1 MKTMNKKIK
10 IVIAD
15 DHLLIAETWATLI
28 NMDPDFEVIR
38 VFDNTQSL
46 IEEISELKPDIAI
59 LDININ
65 PFSGIEA
72 TKMIRRLAP
81 GTKIIGVSMHNQPSF
96 AKKMMRNGAMG
107 YVTKSSNKNE
117 MYEAI
122 RAVMRGE
129 KFICAEI
136 QRNITNQVLMDDDDN
151 KLSRLTERE
160 IEIIKL
166 IKNGSTNKE
175 IAEKLFL
182 SPRTVETH
190 RARILKKLDLKNS
203 LSLVKYINESFMDL

>member
-1 MKTMNKKIK
+1 MTKKVRI
-10 IVIAD
+10 IIAD

-28 NMDPDFEVIR
+28 NLDPEFEVIK
-38 VFDNTQSL
+38 VYDNTKTM
-46 IEEISELKPDIAI
+46 IDEITEIRPDVAI

-72 TKMIRRLAP
+72 TTMIKKLAP

-96 AKKMMRNGAMG
+96 AKKMIRNGAMG
-107 YVTKSSNKNE
+107 YVTKNSSKLE
-117 MYEAI
+117 MYDAI
-122 RAVMRGE
+122 RSVMKGE

-136 QRNITNQVLMDDDDN
+136 QRNITNQLLVEEEDN
-151 KLSRLTERE
+151 KLSKLTERE

-175 IAEKLFL
+175 IAESLFL

-190 RARILKKLDLKNS
+190 RARILKKLGLKNS
-203 LSLVKYINESFMDL
+203 LSLVKYINESFLDL

>member
-1 MKTMNKKIK
+1 MNTMTKKIK

-28 NMDPDFEVIR
+28 NMDPDFEVVK
-38 VFDNTQSL
+38 VFDNTQTL
-46 IEEISELKPDIAI
+46 IEEISEIKPDIAI

-117 MYEAI
+117 MYDAI
-122 RAVMRGE
+122 RSVMRGE
-129 KFICAEI
+129 KYICAEI
-136 QRNITNQVLMDDDDN
+136 QRNITNQVLMDDDEN

>member
-1 MKTMNKKIK
+1 MTKKVRI
-10 IVIAD
+10 IIAD

-28 NMDPDFEVIR
+28 NLDPEFEVIK
-38 VFDNTQSL
+38 VYDNTKTM
-46 IEEISELKPDIAI
+46 IDEITEIRPDVAI

-72 TKMIRRLAP
+72 TTMIKKLAP

-96 AKKMMRNGAMG
+96 AKKMIRNGAMG
-107 YVTKSSNKNE
+107 YVTKNSSKLE
-117 MYEAI
+117 MYDAI
-122 RAVMRGE
+122 RSVMKGE

-136 QRNITNQVLMDDDDN
+136 QRNITSQLLVEEEDN
-151 KLSRLTERE
+151 KLSKLTERE

-175 IAEKLFL
+175 IAETLFL

-190 RARILKKLDLKNS
+190 RARILKKLGLKNS
-203 LSLVKYINESFMDL
+203 LSLVKYINESFLDL

>member
-1 MKTMNKKIK
+1 MTKKIK

-28 NMDPDFEVIR
+28 NMDPDFEVVR
-38 VFDNTQSL
+38 VFDNTQTL
-46 IEEISELKPDIAI
+46 VEEISEIKPDIAI

-122 RAVMRGE
+122 RSVMRGE

-160 IEIIKL
+160 IEIIKF

-203 LSLVKYINESFMDL
+203 LSLVKYINDSFMDL

>member
-1 MKTMNKKIK
+1 MSKKVRI
-10 IVIAD
+10 IIAD

-28 NMDPDFEVIR
+28 NMDPDFEV
-38 VFDNTQSL
+38 VKVYDNTKSV
-46 IEEISELKPDIAI
+46 IDEITSIKPDIAI

-72 TKMIRRLAP
+72 TKMIKKLAP
-81 GTKIIGVSMHNQPSF
+81 GIKILGVSMHNQPSF
-96 AKKMMRNGAMG
+96 AKKMIRNGAMG
-107 YVTKSSNKNE
+107 YVTKNSNKAE

-122 RAVMRGE
+122 RAVMKGE
-129 KFICAEI
+129 KYICAEI
-136 QRNITNQVLMDDDDN
+136 QKNITNQLLMDDDDN
-151 KLSRLTERE
+151 RLSKLTERE

-175 IAEKLFL
+175 IAEALFL

>member
-1 MKTMNKKIK
+1 MTKKIR
-10 IVIAD
+10 IIIAD

-28 NMDPDFEVIR
+28 NMDPDFEV
-38 VFDNTQSL
+38 VKVYDNNKTM
-46 IEEISELKPDIAI
+46 IDEITEIKPDIAI

-72 TKMIRRLAP
+72 TKMIKKLAP
-81 GTKIIGVSMHNQPSF
+81 GTRIIGVSMHNQPSF
-96 AKKMMRNGAMG
+96 AKKMLRNGAMG
-107 YVTKSSNKNE
+107 YVTKNSTKIE
-117 MYEAI
+117 MYDAI
-122 RAVMRGE
+122 RTVMKGD
-129 KFICAEI
+129 KYICAEI
-136 QRNITNQVLMDDDDN
+136 QKNITNQMLVDDDDN
-151 KLSRLTERE
+151 KLSTLTERE

-175 IAEKLFL
+175 IAEQLFL

-203 LSLVKYINESFMDL
+203 LSLVKYINDSFMDL

>member
-1 MKTMNKKIK
+1 MTKKIR
-10 IVIAD
+10 IIIAD

-28 NMDPDFEVIR
+28 NMDPDFEV
-38 VFDNTQSL
+38 VKVYDNTKTM
-46 IEEISELKPDIAI
+46 IDEITEIKPDIAI

-72 TKMIRRLAP
+72 TKMIKKLAP
-81 GTKIIGVSMHNQPSF
+81 GTRIIGVSMHNQPSF
-96 AKKMMRNGAMG
+96 AKKMLRNGAMG
-107 YVTKSSNKNE
+107 YVTKNSTKIE
-117 MYEAI
+117 MYDAI
-122 RAVMRGE
+122 RTVMKGD
-129 KFICAEI
+129 KYICAEI
-136 QRNITNQVLMDDDDN
+136 QKNITNQMLVDDDDN
-151 KLSRLTERE
+151 KLSTLTERE

-175 IAEKLFL
+175 IAEQLFL

-203 LSLVKYINESFMDL
+203 LSLVKYINDSFMDL

>member
-1 MKTMNKKIK
+1 MTKKIR
-10 IVIAD
+10 IIIAD

-28 NMDPDFEVIR
+28 NMDPEFEVVK
-38 VFDNTQSL
+38 VFDNTKSL
-46 IEEISELKPDIAI
+46 IDEITDIKPDIAI

-72 TKMIRRLAP
+72 TKMIKKLAP

-96 AKKMMRNGAMG
+96 AKKMIRNGATG
-107 YVTKSSNKNE
+107 YVTKNSSKVE
-117 MYEAI
+117 MYDAI
-122 RAVMRGE
+122 RAVMKGE
-129 KFICAEI
+129 KYICAEI
-136 QRNITNQVLMDDDDN
+136 QRNITNQLLVDEDDN
-151 KLSRLTERE
+151 KLSKLTERE

-175 IAEKLFL
+175 IAESLFL

-190 RARILKKLDLKNS
+190 RARILKKLGLKNS
-203 LSLVKYINESFMDL
+203 LSLVKYINDSFMDF

>member
-1 MKTMNKKIK
+1 MTKKIR
-10 IVIAD
+10 IIIAD
-15 DHLLIAETWATLI
+15 DHLLIAETWAILI
-28 NMDPDFEVIR
+28 NMDPEFEV
-38 VFDNTQSL
+38 VKVYDNTKSL
-46 IEEISELKPDIAI
+46 IDEITDVKPDITI

-72 TKMIRRLAP
+72 TKMIKKLAP

-96 AKKMMRNGAMG
+96 AKKMIRNGASG
-107 YVTKSSNKNE
+107 YVTKNSSKVE
-117 MYEAI
+117 MYDAI
-122 RAVMRGE
+122 RAVMKGE
-129 KFICAEI
+129 KYICAEI
-136 QRNITNQVLMDDDDN
+136 QRNITNQLLIDEDDN
-151 KLSRLTERE
+151 KLSKLTERE

-175 IAEKLFL
+175 IAESLFL

-203 LSLVKYINESFMDL
+203 LSLVKYINESFLDL

>member
-28 NMDPDFEVIR
+28 NMDPDFEVVK

-203 LSLVKYINESFMDL
+203 LSLVKYVNESFMDL

>member
-1 MKTMNKKIK
+1 MTKKVRI
-10 IVIAD
+10 IIAD

-28 NMDPDFEVIR
+28 NLDPEFEV
-38 VFDNTQSL
+38 VKVYDNTKTM
-46 IEEISELKPDIAI
+46 IDEITEIRPDVAI

-72 TKMIRRLAP
+72 TTMIKKLAP

-96 AKKMMRNGAMG
+96 AKKMIRNGATG
-107 YVTKSSNKNE
+107 YVTKNSSKLE
-117 MYEAI
+117 MYDAI
-122 RAVMRGE
+122 RSVMKGE

-136 QRNITNQVLMDDDDN
+136 QRNITNQLLVEEEDN
-151 KLSRLTERE
+151 KLSKLTERE

-175 IAEKLFL
+175 IAETLFL

-190 RARILKKLDLKNS
+190 RARILKKLGLKNS
-203 LSLVKYINESFMDL
+203 LSLVKYINESFLDL

>member
-1 MKTMNKKIK
+1 MTKKIR
-10 IVIAD
+10 IIIAE

-28 NMDPDFEVIR
+28 NMDPDFEV
-38 VFDNTQSL
+38 VKVYDNTKTM
-46 IEEISELKPDIAI
+46 IDEITELKPDIAI

-72 TKMIRRLAP
+72 TKMIKKLAP
-81 GTKIIGVSMHNQPSF
+81 GTRIIGVSMHNQPSF
-96 AKKMMRNGAMG
+96 AKKMIRNGAMG
-107 YVTKSSNKNE
+107 YVTKNSTKIE
-117 MYEAI
+117 MYDAI
-122 RAVMRGE
+122 RSVMKSE
-129 KFICAEI
+129 KYICAEI
-136 QRNITNQVLMDDDDN
+136 QKNITNQMLVDDDDN
-151 KLSRLTERE
+151 KLSKLTERE

-175 IAEKLFL
+175 IAEQLFL

-203 LSLVKYINESFMDL
+203 LSLVKYINDSFMDL

>member
-1 MKTMNKKIK
+1 
-10 IVIAD
+10 
-15 DHLLIAETWATLI
+15 
-28 NMDPDFEVIR
+28 
-38 VFDNTQSL
+38 
-46 IEEISELKPDIAI
+46 
-59 LDININ
+59 
-65 PFSGIEA
+65 
-72 TKMIRRLAP
+72 
-81 GTKIIGVSMHNQPSF
+81 
-96 AKKMMRNGAMG
+96 
-107 YVTKSSNKNE
+107 

>member
-1 MKTMNKKIK
+1 MTKKIK

-28 NMDPDFEVIR
+28 NMDPDFEVVR
-38 VFDNTQSL
+38 VFDNTQTL
-46 IEEISELKPDIAI
+46 IEEISEIKPDIAI
-59 LDININ
+59 LDINIS

-122 RAVMRGE
+122 RSVMRGE

-203 LSLVKYINESFMDL
+203 LSLVKYINDSFMDL

>member
-1 MKTMNKKIK
+1 
-10 IVIAD
+10 VY
-15 DHLLIAETWATLI
+15 
-28 NMDPDFEVIR
+28 
-38 VFDNTQSL
+38 DNTKSL
-46 IEEISELKPDIAI
+46 IDEITEVKPDVAI

-72 TKMIRRLAP
+72 TKMIKKLAP

-107 YVTKSSNKNE
+107 YVTKNSSKQE
-117 MYEAI
+117 MYDAI
-122 RAVMRGE
+122 KSVMNGQ
-129 KFICAEI
+129 KYICAEI
-136 QRNITNQVLMDDDDN
+136 QKNITNQMLVDEDDN
-151 KLSRLTERE
+151 KLSTLTERE

-166 IKNGSTNKE
+166 IKNGMTNKE
-175 IAEKLFL
+175 IAEQLFL

-203 LSLVKYINESFMDL
+203 LSLIKYINDSFMDL

>member
-1 MKTMNKKIK
+1 MTKKIR
-10 IVIAD
+10 IIIAD

-28 NMDPDFEVIR
+28 NMDPEFEV
-38 VFDNTQSL
+38 VKVYDNTKSL
-46 IEEISELKPDIAI
+46 IDEITDVKPDIAI

-72 TKMIRRLAP
+72 TKMIKKLAP

-96 AKKMMRNGAMG
+96 AKKMIRNGATG
-107 YVTKSSNKNE
+107 YVTKNSNKVE
-117 MYEAI
+117 MYDAI
-122 RAVMRGE
+122 RAVMKGE
-129 KFICAEI
+129 KYICAEI
-136 QRNITNQVLMDDDDN
+136 QRNITNQLLVDEDDN
-151 KLSRLTERE
+151 KLSKLTERE

-175 IAEKLFL
+175 IAETLFL

-190 RARILKKLDLKNS
+190 RARILKKLGLKNS
-203 LSLVKYINESFMDL
+203 LSLVKYINESFLDL

>member
-1 MKTMNKKIK
+1 MNTMNKKIR

-28 NMDPDFEVIR
+28 NMDPDFEVIK
-38 VFDNTQSL
+38 VFHNTQSL

-107 YVTKSSNKNE
+107 YVTKSSNKTE

-129 KFICAEI
+129 KFICTEI

-203 LSLVKYINESFMDL
+203 LSLVKYINESFMDF

>member
-1 MKTMNKKIK
+1 MNNMTKKIK

-28 NMDPDFEVIR
+28 NMDPDFEVVK
-38 VFDNTQSL
+38 VFDNTQTL
-46 IEEISELKPDIAI
+46 IEEISEIKPDIAI

-117 MYEAI
+117 MYDAI
-122 RAVMRGE
+122 RSVMKGE
-129 KFICAEI
+129 KYICAEI
-136 QRNITNQVLMDDDDN
+136 QRNITNQVLMDDDEN

-203 LSLVKYINESFMDL
+203 LSLVKYINEPFMDL

>member
-1 MKTMNKKIK
+1 MKTMNKKVR

-28 NMDPDFEVIR
+28 NMDPDFEVVK

-203 LSLVKYINESFMDL
+203 LSLVKYVNESFMDL

>member
-1 MKTMNKKIK
+1 MIKKVRI
-10 IVIAD
+10 IIAD

-28 NMDPDFEVIR
+28 NLDPEFEV
-38 VFDNTQSL
+38 VKVYDNTKTM
-46 IEEISELKPDIAI
+46 IDEITEVRPDVAI

-72 TKMIRRLAP
+72 TTMIKKLAP

-96 AKKMMRNGAMG
+96 AKKMIRNGAMG
-107 YVTKSSNKNE
+107 YVTKNSSKLE
-117 MYEAI
+117 MYDAI
-122 RAVMRGE
+122 RSVMKGE

-136 QRNITNQVLMDDDDN
+136 QRNITNQLLVEEEDN
-151 KLSRLTERE
+151 KLSKLTERE

-175 IAEKLFL
+175 IAETLFL

-190 RARILKKLDLKNS
+190 RARILKKLGLKNS
-203 LSLVKYINESFMDL
+203 LSLVKYINESFLDL

>member
-1 MKTMNKKIK
+1 MTKKIK

-28 NMDPDFEVIR
+28 NMDPDFEVVK
-38 VFDNTQSL
+38 VFDNTQTL
-46 IEEISELKPDIAI
+46 VEEISDIKPDIAI

-122 RAVMRGE
+122 RSVMRGE

-151 KLSRLTERE
+151 KLSMLTERE

-203 LSLVKYINESFMDL
+203 LSLVKYINDSFMDL